1 MEEQNKTLSDK
12 CNSGIMENSTDN
24 QINALKN
31 EANKW
36 KTQLG
41 YYILIFILNTLNS
54 LLS

>member
-12 CNSGIMENSTDN
+12 CNSSITENSIDN
-24 QINALKN
+24 QINALKD

-41 YYILIFILNTLNS
+41 FRDICVYINF
-54 LLS
+54 